1 MFNRLMLFAVLG
13 MLVLT
18 LAGCGGA
25 DDTKQAAQPAAAPA
39 AAKPA
44 EEKVPA
50 YEITKD
56 DVTGH
61 EGWTSRNI
69 SVLGAKIGDKTT
81 SVEKGLGNVENTR
94 TIPKTETDPGYYLTI
109 YQKNG
114 LFVYTAQL
122 TGKARKIDIFDT
134 FAKQIADEKL
144 KKFFT
149 IGDMK
154 DAKNQKAARDIFGME
169 EGEPVSNEALAM
181 DLGATS
187 ALEYRYDTRGFRLIQ
202 LKLKGGKTLNVLELV
217 EAKKTT

>member
-1 MFNRLMLFAVLG
+1 MFNRLMPLAALS
-13 MLVLT
+13 MLVLS

-25 DDTKQAAQPAAAPA
+25 EDTKQAAQPAAAPA
-39 AAKPA
+39 AKPE
-44 EEKVPA
+44 EEKAPV

-56 DVTGH
+56 DITSH

-69 SVLGAKIGDKTT
+69 SVLGLKVGDKTK
-81 SVEKGLGNVENTR
+81 SVEEGLGKLDNTR

-109 YQKNG
+109 YQGNR

-134 FAKQIADEKL
+134 FAKKIADEKL
-144 KKFFT
+144 KKYFT

-169 EGEPVSNEALAM
+169 EGEPVSNDTLAA

-202 LKLKGGKTLNVLELV
+202 LKLKGGKTLNVLELI
-217 EAKKTT
+217 EAPKKTT

>member
-1 MFNRLMLFAVLG
+1 MLFAVLG
-13 MLVLT
+13 MLVLS

-25 DDTKQAAQPAAAPA
+25 EDTKQAAQPAAAPV
-39 AAKPA
+39 AKPA
-44 EEKVPA
+44 EEKAPV

-56 DVTGH
+56 DITSH
-61 EGWTSRNI
+61 EGWTSHNI

-144 KKFFT
+144 KKYFA

-154 DAKNQKAARDIFGME
+154 DAKNQKAVRDIFGME
-169 EGEPVSNEALAM
+169 EGEPVQNETLAT

-187 ALEYRYDTRGFRLIQ
+187 ASEYRYDSRGFRLIQ
-202 LKLKGGKTLNVLELV
+202 LKLKGGKTLNVLELI

>member
-1 MFNRLMLFAVLG
+1 MFNRLMPLAALS
-13 MLVLT
+13 MLVLS

-25 DDTKQAAQPAAAPA
+25 EDTKQAAQPAAAPA
-39 AAKPA
+39 AKA
-44 EEKVPA
+44 EEEKAPV

-56 DVTGH
+56 DITSH
-61 EGWTSRNI
+61 EGWTSRTI
-69 SVLGAKIGDKTT
+69 GVLGAKIGDKTT

-122 TGKARKIDIFDT
+122 TGKARKMDIFDT

-144 KKFFT
+144 KKYFS

-169 EGEPVSNEALAM
+169 EGEPVSNDTLAA

-187 ALEYRYDTRGFRLIQ
+187 AQEYRYDTRGFRLIQ
-202 LKLKGGKTLNVLELV
+202 LKLKGGKTLNVLELI
-217 EAKKTT
+217 EPPKKTT